1 MSFSPM
7 TVDGAFL
14 LPDHLRCTYRSKA
27 CPNERARKRN
37 GTVHKLC
44 QAHRVKANIN
54 QRNMQKRIRARKQL
68 ELESSGSTSSGSGSG
83 SGSDSSRSSMDG
95 SGSGSDDDLNDWI
108 LGDLEPLCEPVEL
121 TPEDLEALQLLW
133 DQTMPTP
140 APVLPMAS
148 KPLPQ
153 QPSRTHCAVF

>member
-68 ELESSGSTSSGSGSG
+68 ELESSSNHADARAGAA
-83 SGSDSSRSSMDG
+83 DG
-95 SGSGSDDDLNDWI
+95 VQAAAAAAVAHALRRLLKADR
-108 LGDLEPLCEPVEL
+108 C
-121 TPEDLEALQLLW
+121 TYRPETGTNLI
-133 DQTMPTP
+133 
-140 APVLPMAS
+140 
-148 KPLPQ
+148 
-153 QPSRTHCAVF
+153 